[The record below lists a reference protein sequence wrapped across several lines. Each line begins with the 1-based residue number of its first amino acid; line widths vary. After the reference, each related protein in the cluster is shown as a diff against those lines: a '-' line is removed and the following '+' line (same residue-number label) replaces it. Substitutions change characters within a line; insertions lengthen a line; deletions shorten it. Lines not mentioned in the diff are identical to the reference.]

1 MQKIRWGFL
10 VLSLVLVLAGCARGK
25 PGTPAPSP
33 TVAPASPVASLSPQ
47 PPTATPAPAQAQAT
61 SAPAGPTITATTQVH
76 VPIIGAQATP
86 EPDAPRAK
94 GTVTIAEITPPE
106 PGSREAIALV
116 KEYLEALARGDTWA
130 AYRRLRA
137 DYRARLPYEEYVK
150 GYAQVVDIEIHSL
163 EAIKLG
169 KNLEVVRAGLTI
181 ATKKQGEIHY
191 SDWWATFQ
199 VMDDMGKLPYRRS
212 IVSVSMERMGQE

>member
-1 MQKIRWGFL
+1 M
-10 VLSLVLVLAGCARGK
+10 
-25 PGTPAPSP
+25 
-33 TVAPASPVASLSPQ
+33 ASATPQ
-47 PPTATPAPAQAQAT
+47 PPTATPVPAQAQPT
-61 SAPAGPTITATTQVH
+61 SVSLSPTPTATTQVS
-76 VPIIGAQATP
+76 VPLIGGQTTP

-94 GTVTIAEITPPE
+94 GTMTMAELTPPE

-116 KEYLEALARGDTWA
+116 KEYLEALARGDTWS

-150 GYAQVVDIEIHSL
+150 GYAQVVDIEIHSI

-169 KNLEVVRAGLTI
+169 KNLEIVRAGLTI
-181 ATKKQGEIHY
+181 AARKQGEIRY